1 MQKIKHKQHKIFNWL
16 AFRMGKYNLKVFP
29 HDPENKQNEQ
39 TELKTYVTNIEK
51 CGWKKQKTKPGE
63 DATVNN

>member
-1 MQKIKHKQHKIFNWL
+1 MKHKQHKTFNWL

-29 HDPENKQNEQ
+29 NVPENKQNEQ
-39 TELKTYVTNIEK
+39 TEWKTYVPNTEK
-51 CGWKKQKTKPGE
+51 CGWKKQTKTGE